1 MTDDEFPLWADDIAL
16 KAQDCFRESQDAH
29 GEWRDEA
36 EKAYDY
42 ASGDQWS
49 DEDVMRMDELGK
61 PYITFNRTEI
71 FISAVTG
78 LEALNRNEVRF
89 LPRKV
94 GEDTHQA
101 DIWTAAAEYVNDD
114 CDAEVHHSTAF
125 RDLVIC
131 GMGWTDTKMN
141 YETNPDGDVEIEW
154 KDPRYM
160 YWDSRANQRNLRDAR
175 WVMSVF
181 PMSYEEVKQT
191 WPHKLA
197 DVSFARAFD
206 PDWEPS
212 GMPHNANEA
221 WLYANDQ
228 SRQGPRPG
236 NDIWIAQYQW
246 YEREMFY
253 RVQFRDGVRDFP
265 VAQWERYIEQIP
277 ALAELRKVGP
287 FAKRHYK
294 QALIAGLTVLEV
306 TDLPSEDFT
315 LQCMTGKH
323 DRTKNIWYGIV
334 RPLIDP
340 QDWVNKLYSQIL
352 HIINTN
358 AKGGLLA
365 EKEAFDSVA
374 KAEEDWASSDS
385 ITWLKPG
392 AIKDNKIMP
401 KPEAQYPVGLDRLL
415 QFAMSMFQD
424 VTGANLEL
432 LGLAEK
438 VQPGVLEAQR
448 KQAGMTI
455 LAWCF
460 DSLRAYRKRHG
471 RVLATFI
478 REFIA
483 DGRLI
488 RMVGK
493 GGMEYVPL
501 MQDKLA
507 LEYDII
513 VTESPQSTNERER
526 TFAVLMELLPMMIEA
541 GYQIPPDLADYMPL
555 PGTLIEALKEGAN
568 DPRNAQ
574 MAEMMKQLEAAQKK
588 ADVAKTQA
596 EAAYNAAKAQSE
608 TVDAMTGGS

>member
-1 MTDDEFPLWADDIAL
+1 MRNDQQMPVWADDLAVE
-16 KAQDCFRESQDAH
+16 AHNRFRESLDAH
-29 GEWRDEA
+29 GDWRIEA
-36 EKAYDY
+36 EKAFDY
-42 ASGDQWS
+42 VAGEQWDEEDQM
-49 DEDVMRMDELGK
+49 EMERLGK
-61 PYITFNRTEI
+61 PFITFNRTEI
-71 FISAVTG
+71 FVSAVTG
-78 LEALNRNEVRF
+78 LEALNRNEVRYV
-89 LPRKV
+89 PRKT
-94 GEDTHQA
+94 GDDTQQA

-141 YETNPDGDVEIEW
+141 YETNPDGDVEVEW
-154 KDPRYM
+154 KDPRTM
-160 YWDSRANQRNLRDAR
+160 YWDGRANQRNLRDAR
-175 WVMSVF
+175 WVMSIF

-191 WPHKLA
+191 WPHKLPEIA
-197 DVSFARAFD
+197 FGRAFD
-206 PDWEPS
+206 PNWEP
-212 GMPHNANEA
+212 ANEPHHANFA
-221 WLYANDQ
+221 WMYENDQ
-228 SRQGPRPG
+228 SRQSPREG
-236 NDIWIAQYQW
+236 EDVWVAQYQW

-253 RVQFRDGVRDFP
+253 RVQFRDGVKDFP
-265 VAQWERYIEQIP
+265 VAQWERYVEQVP
-277 ALAELRKVGP
+277 ALAEMRKVGP

-294 QALIAGLTVLEV
+294 QAMIAGLTVLEE

-323 DRTKNIWYGIV
+323 DRNANVWYGIV
-334 RPLIDP
+334 RPLSDP

-365 EKEAFDSVA
+365 EKDAFDSIA
-374 KAEEDWASSDS
+374 KAEEDWASSDA
-385 ITWLKPG
+385 ITWVKPNALKEG
-392 AIKDNKIMP
+392 KIMP

-455 LAWCF
+455 LSWCF

-488 RMVGK
+488 RIVGRE
-493 GGMEYVPL
+493 GMQYVPL

-507 LEYDII
+507 MEYDII

-526 TFAVLMELLPMMIEA
+526 TFAVLMQLLPLMIEA
-541 GYQIPPDLADYMPL
+541 GYQVPPDLADYMPL
-555 PGTLIEALKEGAN
+555 PASLIDALKEGAN
-568 DPRNAQ
+568 DPRAAQ
-574 MAEMMKQLEAAQKK
+574 MQDMLGQLEMALKQAE
-588 ADVAKTQA
+588 VAKTRA
-596 EAAYNAAKAQSE
+596 EAAYKAAQAQTE
-608 TVDAMTGGS
+608 QVEALTGG